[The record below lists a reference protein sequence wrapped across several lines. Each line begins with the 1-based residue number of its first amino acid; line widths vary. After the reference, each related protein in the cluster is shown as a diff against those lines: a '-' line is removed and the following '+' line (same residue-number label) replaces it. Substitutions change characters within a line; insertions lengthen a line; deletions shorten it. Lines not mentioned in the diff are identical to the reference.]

1 MYPILITLHV
11 FVALGMIALILMQQ
25 GKGAD
30 IGSAFGAGASATL
43 FGARGSANFLT
54 RTTAILATVFF
65 LNSILLAYLV
75 AAEHKPTSLMERVT
89 IPASKP
95 SSDLPELP
103 GAQAIPLSAV
113 QPQTTAIV
121 APVQPTTAVVAV
133 PPEQVA
139 APKVEDIAPTAAVVA
154 PTTTIIA
161 PTELPPVALPV
172 TQTQPV
178 VPTTPAAAQAATT
191 SAVPQAE
198 VVPNPVEVQAVQPA
212 SVTATGQ

>member
-139 APKVEDIAPTAAVVA
+139 APKVEGVAPTAAVV
-154 PTTTIIA
+154 A

>member
-103 GAQAIPLSAV
+103 GVQAIPLSAV
-113 QPQTTAIV
+113 QPTT
-121 APVQPTTAVVAV
+121 TVVAV

-139 APKVEDIAPTAAVVA
+139 APKVEGVAPTAAVV
-154 PTTTIIA
+154 A